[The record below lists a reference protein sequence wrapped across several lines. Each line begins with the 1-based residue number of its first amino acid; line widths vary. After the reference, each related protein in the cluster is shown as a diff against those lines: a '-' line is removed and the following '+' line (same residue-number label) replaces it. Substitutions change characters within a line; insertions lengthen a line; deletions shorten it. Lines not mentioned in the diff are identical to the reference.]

1 MEAEQPS
8 AAAQRDRME
17 GVEVVVWQTMLY
29 AFSLFVS
36 LYVLLAS
43 RLTGAGSC
51 RYGYGFLLGGAFFFW
66 GLGGL
71 LSPDSP
77 SSRMIVPFLSNGLAY
92 AFALLALRRYPLLP
106 SSYFDRWKSACDVG
120 LLILLHFAFG
130 DDVLPRLFLAVSG
143 IAVLVFAR
151 RKHGLR
157 EYSLLSLAGTILF
170 WLILAQGPW
179 LPGPLLFFL
188 GAASLVAVCAG
199 LGKQSAQPGQECGCD
214 VSRHT
219 HEQILVYSHY
229 QGLVFFY
236 SAIAVFGVLVY
247 PPDAIRN
254 WGLGLYTVLLTFR
267 WLILQHEKRGVLE
280 QSFQFTRNLERHF
293 ETNLAQIRKKNEDLS
308 RVLKLKQS
316 YEELLMK
323 SNEHTMQP
331 ISYENLHQ
339 KIEQIVD
346 VWYMTMIGMR
356 FLRVSLQSER
366 GEIYYQTERGSQPER
381 YKEGY
386 VLVRL
391 IVDKERDTPLSPR
404 YVAVEALTDES
415 TEEVRSFYQLLAIY
429 VSRLI
434 MRCLQEQQSLGL
446 RLMEQ
451 EMELA
456 SRIQFSLIPK
466 NRLVLPDV
474 QAKAVYIPAA
484 YIGGDYVDYFSI
496 NERYTC
502 FLIADISGHG
512 IPASLLTTGIRNSFR
527 AVVQMCTS
535 PDEMLVRLNHLLYE
549 DLSETRSYITML
561 IAVFDHQEMVL
572 RISRAGHPA
581 PFYLSGT
588 KQIHLTCAR
597 GMGLGLSLAAEY
609 PLDEWK
615 VEEDFTL
622 LLYTDGLINLGRGR
636 QIPDSEKWLKL
647 LGRVIKAD
655 QAREKDRIALLER
668 EIWKKTRQQQQN
680 DDISVLILDVKA
692 PGKGERGGIEDV
704 SV

>member
-1 MEAEQPS
+1 M
-8 AAAQRDRME
+8 
-17 GVEVVVWQTMLY
+17 VWQTMLY

-36 LYVLLAS
+36 LYVLLSS
-43 RLTGAGSC
+43 RLTGGRSI

-71 LSPDSP
+71 FSPDS
-77 SSRMIVPFLSNGLAY
+77 SSSHTIVSFLANCLAC
-92 AFALLALRRYPLLP
+92 AFALLAFRRYPLLP
-106 SSYFDRWKSACDVG
+106 PSYFDRWKSACDVG

-130 DDVLPRLFLAVSG
+130 DDVLPRLFLAGSG
-143 IAVLVFAR
+143 IAALVFVSR
-151 RKHGLR
+151 EHRLR
-157 EYSLLSLAGTILF
+157 VYSLLPLAGTIAF
-170 WLILAQGPW
+170 WLVMALVPW
-179 LPGPLLFFL
+179 LSGPLLFFL
-188 GAASLVAVCAG
+188 GAACLVAVCAG
-199 LGKQSAQPGQECGCD
+199 WEKQPAQGQECGCD

-229 QGLVFFY
+229 QGLIFFY

-247 PPDAIRN
+247 PADAIRD
-254 WGLGLYTVLLTFR
+254 WGLGLYAVLLTLR
-267 WLILQHEKRGVLE
+267 WLTLHYEKQGALQ

-316 YEELLMK
+316 YEELLLK

-366 GEIYYQTERGSQPER
+366 GEIYYQTERGAQSER

-434 MRCLQEQQSLGL
+434 MRCLQEQQSLGI

-456 SRIQFSLIPK
+456 SRIQFSLLPK

-527 AVVQMCTS
+527 AVVQMCIS

-549 DLSETRSYITML
+549 DLSEIRSYITML

-588 KQIHLTCAR
+588 KQTQLACAR

-609 PLDEWK
+609 QLDEWK

-622 LLYTDGLINLGRGR
+622 LLYTDGLINLGRGK
-636 QIPDSEKWLKL
+636 QAPDSEKWLKL
-647 LGRVIKAD
+647 LGRVLKAD

-692 PGKGERGGIEDV
+692 PEKGERGGNEDV